1 MSRVLKESTAFF
13 QARPAALE
21 ELRRFM
27 LSALWE
33 LSLSTKDQS
42 ALWLAVEEAATNV
55 IRHAYLYAEGPL
67 RLSVRTARDYVE
79 FSLYDRGR
87 RLEIKE
93 GEKLDLSRLVETGR
107 KGGLGLYLIEK
118 IMDEVGYLS
127 RGEEN
132 EFRMRKYLK
141 NSSFPPLVRFSLRTK
156 VALFGTIILAGLV
169 VGSFFTAQR
178 KITET
183 ITANFEQKLG
193 DLAAGLASAAADGLF
208 NQNDLMLSSLVSK
221 TREDHPELASLAIV
235 DKDNKIWADAFGP
248 WQLLSVYQPPSG
260 VSAEPAGVPQRF
272 TVDESPATSVRA
284 AEVRYY
290 LAQKIHSGENLLGS
304 VHLSASTAGLE
315 AELAQAR
322 SFLVQVCLFVFLF
335 GALAIWVLS
344 AYLSRPFRRLAEG
357 LRRVKEGEAGVPVTG
372 RDEFG
377 QIART
382 VNEITAHFKKS
393 QKELLEQE
401 KVRREMELAQEVQRA
416 LLPAE
421 FPKIDGMEVAAWY
434 QSAREVGGDFFDFFP
449 AGRGL
454 LGIAVADVSGK
465 GVPGALGMAMVR
477 TALRLEAK
485 GASSPA
491 EILCRVNQLVAEGIA
506 RNMFVTIFLVL
517 LDVNQRKLFFSS
529 AGHLPMLLYR
539 AAERKVL
546 RFNPAGLP
554 VGLDLPEGASFE
566 EKIKVEEL
574 ALERGDFFLLH
585 TDGII
590 EAADGN
596 GQRFGAERLVRLVEQ
611 SAGLSAEEL
620 IGRLK
625 TELAGFTGMAGW
637 GDDVTA
643 LVVKDRA
650 LFAENIKESLKE
662 GLEEG
667 ANGVNV
673 GTKEPEA
680 QPAGLEVSLGERG
693 EHAGH

>member
-13 QARPAALE
+13 QSKPEALE
-21 ELRRFM
+21 ELRRFL

-67 RLSVRTARDYVE
+67 RLTVRTSKDYVE

-87 RLEIKE
+87 RLEIRE
-93 GEKLDLSRLVETGR
+93 GERLDLSRLVETGR

-141 NSSFPPLVRFSLRTK
+141 SSSLPQLVRFSLRTK
-156 VALFGTIILAGLV
+156 VALFGTIILGGLA
-169 VGSFFTAQR
+169 VGSFFAAQR

-183 ITANFEQKLG
+183 VTANFEQKLL
-193 DLAAGLASAAADGLF
+193 DLAGGLASAAADGLF

-221 TREDHPELASLAIV
+221 TREDHPELATLVIA
-235 DKDNKIWADAFGP
+235 DRNNKVWADAFGP
-248 WQLLSVYQPPSG
+248 WQLLSVYQPPPG
-260 VSAEPAGVPQRF
+260 VSAEPAGIPQRF
-272 TVDESPATSVRA
+272 EVAENRGGSKTGRPADI
-284 AEVRYY
+284 RYY
-290 LAQKIHSGENLLGS
+290 LAQEIYSGANPLGR
-304 VHLSASTAGLE
+304 VHLSVSTAGLE

-322 SFLVQVCLFVFLF
+322 SFLVQICLSVFLF
-335 GALAIWVLS
+335 GTLAIWLLS

-377 QIART
+377 QIARS

-401 KVRREMELAQEVQRA
+401 KMRREMELAQEVQQA

-421 FPKIDGMEVAAWY
+421 FPKIEGMEVAAWY
-434 QSAREVGGDFFDFFP
+434 QSAREVGGYFFDFFP

-485 GASSPA
+485 EASSPA
-491 EILCRVNQLVAEGIA
+491 EILCRVNRLAAEGIA

-517 LDVNQRKLFFSS
+517 LDVKKRKLYYSS

-539 AAERKVL
+539 AAEGKVL
-546 RFNPAGLP
+546 RFNPGGLP
-554 VGLDLPEGASFE
+554 VGLALPEGASFE
-566 EKIKVEEL
+566 ERIKVEEL
-574 ALERGDFFLLH
+574 ALDKGDFFMLY
-585 TDGII
+585 TDGIV
-590 EAADGN
+590 EADN
-596 GQRFGAERLVRLVEQ
+596 GRGERFGMDRLAALVENSIEL
-611 SAGLSAEEL
+611 SAG
-620 IGRLK
+620 GVVDRLK
-625 TELAGFTGMAGW
+625 TELAGFVGPAGW
-637 GDDVTA
+637 GDDVTT
-643 LVVKDRA
+643 LVVKDKA
-650 LFAENIKESLKE
+650 PAAENSKE
-662 GLEEG
+662 GLAKG
-667 ANGVNV
+667 ADGVKV
-673 GTKEPEA
+673 ASERPGAEA
-680 QPAGLEVSLGERG
+680 AGLEYSIEGSKG
-693 EHAGH
+693 NAGH

>member
-1 MSRVLKESTAFF
+1 MSRALKESTAFF
-13 QARPAALE
+13 QAKPEALE
-21 ELRRFM
+21 ELHRF
-27 LSALWE
+27 LISALWE

-42 ALWLAVEEAATNV
+42 AFWLAVEEAATNV

-67 RLSVRTARDYVE
+67 RLTVRTARDYVE

-141 NSSFPPLVRFSLRTK
+141 NSPLPQLVRFSLRTK
-156 VALFGTIILAGLV
+156 VALFGTIILGGLV
-169 VGSFFTAQR
+169 AGSFFAAQR

-183 ITANFEQKLG
+183 VTANFEQKLL
-193 DLAAGLASAAADGLF
+193 DLAGGLASAATDGLF
-208 NQNDLMLSSLVSK
+208 NQNDLMLSSLASK
-221 TREDHPELASLAIV
+221 TREDHPELASLVIV
-235 DKDNKIWADAFGP
+235 DKENKIWADAFGP

-260 VSAEPAGVPQRF
+260 VSAEPAGIPQRF
-272 TVDESPATSVRA
+272 EVAENRGGSKTGHPAD
-284 AEVRYY
+284 VRYY
-290 LAQKIHSGENLLGS
+290 LAQEIYSGAKPLGR
-304 VHLSASTAGLE
+304 VHLSVSTAGLE

-322 SFLVQVCLFVFLF
+322 SFLVQICLSVFLF
-335 GALAIWVLS
+335 GTLAIWLLS

-377 QIART
+377 QIARS

-401 KVRREMELAQEVQRA
+401 KMRREMELAQEVQHA

-421 FPKIDGMEVAAWY
+421 FPKIEGMEVAAWY

-491 EILCRVNQLVAEGIA
+491 EILCRVNRLAAEGIA
-506 RNMFVTIFLVL
+506 RNMFVTVFLVL
-517 LDVNQRKLFFSS
+517 LDVKMRKLYYSS

-539 AAERKVL
+539 AAEGKVL
-546 RFNPAGLP
+546 RFNPGGLP
-554 VGLDLPEGASFE
+554 VGLTLPEGASFE
-566 EKIKVEEL
+566 ERIKVEEL
-574 ALERGDFFLLH
+574 TLGKGDFFLLY
-585 TDGII
+585 TDGIV
-590 EAADGN
+590 EAANDRGE
-596 GQRFGAERLVRLVEQ
+596 RFGTDRLAGLVGNCVE
-611 SAGLSAEEL
+611 LSAEGL
-620 IGRLK
+620 VDRLK
-625 TELAGFTGMAGW
+625 TELAGFVGPAGW

-643 LVVKDRA
+643 LVVKDKA
-650 LFAENIKESLKE
+650 PAAENSKE
-662 GLEEG
+662 GL
-667 ANGVNV
+667 AKGVDGV
-673 GTKEPEA
+673 KVASKRPWAEA
-680 QPAGLEVSLGERG
+680 AGLEYTIEGPKG
-693 EHAGH
+693 NAGN

>member
-13 QARPAALE
+13 KARPE
-21 ELRRFM
+21 ELEGVRRFM
-27 LSALWE
+27 LSALWS
-33 LSLSTKDQS
+33 LSLPPKEQS

-55 IRHAYLYAEGPL
+55 IRHAYLYADGPL
-67 RLSVRTARDYVE
+67 RLTVRTAKDYLE

-141 NSSFPPLVRFSLRTK
+141 TPTFPQLARFSLRTK
-156 VALFGTIILAGLV
+156 SSLFGTLILLAAVL
-169 VGSFFTAQR
+169 GSYFAAHR
-178 KITET
+178 KLTET
-183 ITANFEQKLG
+183 ITANFEQKLQ
-193 DLAAGLASAAADGLF
+193 DLANGLASAAAEGLF
-208 NQNDLMLSSLVSK
+208 NQNDLMLSSLTAK
-221 TREDHPELASLAIV
+221 IRGDHPELTSLAIIDRAGKV
-235 DKDNKIWADAFGP
+235 WADPFGP
-248 WQLLSVYQPPSG
+248 WQLLSVYQPPPG
-260 VSAEPAGVPQRF
+260 VATKPAGIPQRF
-272 TVDESPATSVRA
+272 TVTENPNESRGGSPVET
-284 AEVRYY
+284 RYY
-290 LAQKIHSGENLLGS
+290 LAQKIHSGDNLLGS
-304 VHLSASTAGLE
+304 VHLSASAAGLE
-315 AELAQAR
+315 TELAQAR
-322 SFLVQVCLFVFLF
+322 SFLVQICLSVFLF
-335 GALAIWVLS
+335 GGLAIWVMS
-344 AYLSRPFRRLAEG
+344 AYLSRPFRRLTEG
-357 LRRVKEGEAGVPVTG
+357 LRRIKEGEVGVPVTG

-401 KVRREMELAQEVQRA
+401 KLRREMELAQEVQQA

-421 FPKIDGMEVAAWY
+421 FPKIEGMEVAAWY

-449 AGRGL
+449 AGEGL

-485 GASSPA
+485 GATSPA
-491 EILCRVNQLVAEGIA
+491 EILCRVNRLASEGIA
-506 RNMFVTIFLVL
+506 RNMFVTIFLAL
-517 LDVNQRKLFFSS
+517 LDAKKRKLFFSS

-539 AAERKVL
+539 AAEKKIS
-546 RFNPAGLP
+546 RFNPPGLP
-554 VGLDLPEGASFE
+554 VGLALPEGASFE
-566 EKIKVEEL
+566 ERIRVEEI
-574 ALERGDFFLLH
+574 ALEKGDFFLLY
-585 TDGII
+585 TDGIV
-590 EAADGN
+590 EAGN
-596 GQRFGAERLVRLVEQ
+596 GSGQRFGTERLAGLIEN
-611 SAGLSAEEL
+611 SAELSAEAL

-625 TELAGFTGMAGW
+625 TELASFIGPAGW

-643 LVVKDRA
+643 LAVKDKVLA
-650 LFAENIKESLKE
+650 AENKKE

-667 ANGVNV
+667 VDGVYV
-673 GTKEPEA
+673 RAKETETRA
-680 QPAGLEVSLGERG
+680 EGLEYSLKDLEEG
-693 EHAGH
+693 

>member
-1 MSRVLKESTAFF
+1 MSRVVKESTAFF
-13 QARPAALE
+13 KSKPEELE
-21 ELRRFM
+21 GLRRFM

-33 LSLSTKDQS
+33 LSLSTKEQS
-42 ALWLAVEEAATNV
+42 TWWLAVEEAATNV
-55 IRHAYLYAEGPL
+55 IRHAYLYADGPM
-67 RLSVRTARDYVE
+67 RLTVRTTKDYIE

-141 NSSFPPLVRFSLRTK
+141 TPAFPQLARFSLRTK
-156 VALFGTIILAGLV
+156 LSLFGTLILLAAVLGSYV
-169 VGSFFTAQR
+169 VAHR
-178 KITET
+178 KLMQT
-183 ITANFEQKLG
+183 ITSNFEQKLA
-193 DLAAGLASAAADGLF
+193 DLADGLASAAAEGLF
-208 NQNDLMLSSLVSK
+208 NQNDLTLSSLTAK
-221 TREDHPELASLAIV
+221 TREDHPELTSLVVV
-235 DKDNKIWADAFGP
+235 DREGKIWADPFGP
-248 WQLLSVYQPPSG
+248 WQLLSVYRPPPG
-260 VSAEPAGVPQRF
+260 VAAEPAGVPQRF
-272 TVDESPATSVRA
+272 TVAEDPALSKAGSPVET
-284 AEVRYY
+284 RYY
-290 LAQKIHSGENLLGS
+290 LAQKIHSGNNKLGTA
-304 VHLSASTAGLE
+304 HLSVSTAGLE

-322 SFLVQVCLFVFLF
+322 SFLVQICLSVFLF
-335 GALAIWVLS
+335 GGLAIWVLG
-344 AYLSRPFRRLAEG
+344 AYLSRPFRRLTEG
-357 LRRVKEGEAGVPVTG
+357 LRRVKEGEAGMPVMG

-401 KVRREMELAQEVQRA
+401 KLRREMELAQEVQQA

-421 FPKIDGMEVAAWY
+421 FPKIEGMEVAVWY

-485 GASSPA
+485 TETAPD
-491 EILCRVNQLVAEGIA
+491 EILSRVNRLASEGIA

-517 LDVNQRKLFFSS
+517 FDTEKRKLFFSS

-539 AAERKVL
+539 AAEKKVF
-546 RFNPAGLP
+546 RYNPPGLP
-554 VGLDLPEGASFE
+554 VGLSLPEGASFE
-566 EKIKVEEL
+566 ERIKVDEL
-574 ALERGDFFLLH
+574 ALEKGDFFLLY
-585 TDGII
+585 TDGIV
-590 EAADGN
+590 EAADDN
-596 GQRFGAERLVRLVEQ
+596 GRRFGVDRLVQLIEN
-611 SAGLSAEEL
+611 SAECSAEAL

-625 TELAGFTGMAGW
+625 TELASYAGRAGW
-637 GDDVTA
+637 ADDVTA
-643 LVVKDRA
+643 LIVKDKA
-650 LFAENIKESLKE
+650 AAAENITEGFAEGALENRMNIKTTEAEARAE
-662 GLEEG
+662 GLEYSLKG
-667 ANGVNV
+667 
-673 GTKEPEA
+673 PE
-680 QPAGLEVSLGERG
+680 ER
-693 EHAGH
+693 